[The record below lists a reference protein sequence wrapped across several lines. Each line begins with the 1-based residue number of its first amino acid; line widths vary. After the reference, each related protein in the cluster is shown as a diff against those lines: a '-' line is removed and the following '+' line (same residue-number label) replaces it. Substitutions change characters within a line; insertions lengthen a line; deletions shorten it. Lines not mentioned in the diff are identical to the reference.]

1 VTDNTRPR
9 LDAAQTTQN
18 PAEASNPAPAEIA
31 DAAHQPIVDN
41 PRTGLVMPS
50 SPPTATDVATRLGVS
65 TVCFRQDDLPTA
77 LEEIASLGI
86 GAVDLAA
93 LRGLCEHVDP
103 DADPVKLRHA
113 ANAVKSSGVTAL
125 AVNADPQSFDEQDQ
139 ATVLDRVARLA
150 EFCAE
155 VSSPMLILPC
165 GSNAGRDTAAAAVL
179 DVLADGLLRAADLA
193 AAVGVTLSV
202 EAPHYLRVCWD
213 LNLGDQLLAR
223 LQGHVPLVYDTSHV
237 RASGADPAEAF
248 TARSELVNHVQLRD
262 AVPGD
267 IRRAIGHGD
276 IDFAEVLDA
285 TELAGYTG
293 YYVLELETHNSPYDS
308 KRAEVAAGLDLMRQ
322 LAGARTVVRK
332 EIA

>member
-1 VTDNTRPR
+1 
-9 LDAAQTTQN
+9 
-18 PAEASNPAPAEIA
+18 
-31 DAAHQPIVDN
+31 
-41 PRTGLVMPS
+41 MPS
-50 SPPTATDVATRLGVS
+50 SAAPAADVAARVGIS
-65 TVCFRQDDLPTA
+65 TVCFRQDDLAPA
-77 LEEIASLGI
+77 LEEIASLGV

-103 DADPVKLRHA
+103 DGDPTKLRIA
-113 ANAVKSSGVTAL
+113 ANDIRASGIKAL

-139 ATVLDRVARLA
+139 AIVLNRVARLA

-155 VSSPMLILPC
+155 VSCPMLILPS
-165 GSNAGRDTAAAAVL
+165 GSNDGRDTADAAVL

-193 AAVGVTLSV
+193 AEVGVTLSV
-202 EAPHYLRVCWD
+202 EAPHYFRVCSD
-213 LNLGDQLLAR
+213 LNLSDQLMDR
-223 LQGHVPLVYDTSHV
+223 LQGQVPLVYDTSHV
-237 RASGADPAEAF
+237 RASGADPAASF
-248 TARSELVNHVQLRD
+248 AARRELVNHVQLRD

-267 IRRAIGHGD
+267 IRRAIGYGD

-285 TELAGYTG
+285 AESAGYTG

-322 LAGARTVVRK
+322 IAAARTGVRE